1 MYKIRIISLLTC
13 VLMLAVMICT
23 AVSCDSNPQSDK
35 DTQTS
40 DTSAVVDSTFDSAS
54 EEYTDTTDI
63 VDTDNIGEDTAED
76 TTNELASDTVQ
87 TDTTAPETTVST
99 TEAATT
105 TEPETTEEISTSI
118 PVIPVP
124 PTTTAPETTEAA
136 TTTEPVTT
144 EAATTTAPVTTEAA
158 TTTAPETTEAAT
170 TTESATT
177 EAATTTTPETNAP
190 TGPSKILTYEEYM
203 AMTTKERQAYYEE
216 FASAKDFNA
225 WYREAKAVY
234 DAEQEKNE
242 IEDGDNVDI
251 GDVLGKN

>member
-1 MYKIRIISLLTC
+1 
-13 VLMLAVMICT
+13 MLAVMICT

-54 EEYTDTTDI
+54 EEYADTTDI

-136 TTTEPVTT
+136 TTTEP
-144 EAATTTAPVTTEAA
+144 ETTEAA

-242 IEDGDNVDI
+242 IENGDNVDI